1 MTNDV
6 RLCIS
11 GSRVGY
17 VGEGIEDEDISVIV
31 SGKYELVNGVH
42 KVTYDEIMDDVNEVV
57 NNTIYITDDSMKIE
71 KEGFTNSV
79 LKFSTKEQGVRT
91 KYSTPYGDIFLRL
104 STHNLNV
111 KREEDRIVVD
121 VDYSLAFVSNIL
133 STSKIQ
139 VDICSKD
146 SASLEL

>member
-42 KVTYDEIMDDVNEVV
+42 KVKLWMMLTRWLI
-57 NNTIYITDDSMKIE
+57 IPYI
-71 KEGFTNSV
+71 
-79 LKFSTKEQGVRT
+79 
-91 KYSTPYGDIFLRL
+91 
-104 STHNLNV
+104 
-111 KREEDRIVVD
+111 
-121 VDYSLAFVSNIL
+121 
-133 STSKIQ
+133 
-139 VDICSKD
+139 
-146 SASLEL
+146 